1 MTRYPYD
8 NRPQRSGAI
17 LWLFA
22 AWLFCVLPA
31 GVALVVFWAM
41 FK

>member
-1 MTRYPYD
+1 MTRYTD
-8 NRPQRSGAI
+8 NQPPRGGAI

-31 GVALVVFWAM
+31 GVALLVAWER